1 VLVRELGFE
10 PIVHLSARRIE
21 SEEQLDWYLGE
32 ITSKAQVK
40 RVFIIAGDPPEPE
53 GPYSTSLQIIET
65 GLLQKHGIQI
75 VGVGGHPEGHPNN
88 TPAELWDWMERKIA
102 AIRAGGMIPL
112 VVTQFAFDDDA
123 IVAWVKEM
131 RARGID
137 VPVRLGVPG
146 PAGIKRPARLR
157 QALRRRRLGQRDEEV
172 RRLADQPHRQRRARQ
187 AGQLARQEA
196 QRREHGRVRL
206 HFYPF
211 GALTASAEWIN
222 QYDAKHATWR
232 RSSTGARSR
241 ASWTRRPR
249 PRSTRW
255 SPPASRARASR
266 SSSSARRAQARST
279 SAARSRAAR
288 RSASA
293 RSSTACRPRP
303 RRTRCSR

>member
-1 VLVRELGFE
+1 MSYAAIHPNWEKPRANMVDGYSLEMTAKETEGLREAAPLIRPGTQIAITFLPGEEMAQRVEAAVLVRQLGFE
-10 PIVHLSARRIE
+10 PIVHLSARRIA

-53 GPYSTSLQIIET
+53 GPYSTSLDIIAT

-102 AIRAGGMIPL
+102 AIRAHGMVPL

-146 PAGIKRPARLR
+146 PAGIKRL
-157 QALRRRRLGQRDEEV
+157 LGFAKRCGV
-172 RRLADQPHRQRRARQ
+172 GASANVMKKYGVSITNLIGS
-187 AGQLARQEA
+187 AGPDKLVASLDRGLTPEL
-196 QRREHGRVRL
+196 GRVRL
-206 HFYPF
+206 HLYPF
-211 GALTASAEWIN
+211 GALTASAQWVN
-222 QYDAKHATWR
+222 DYAAKH
-232 RSSTGARSR
+232 
-241 ASWTRRPR
+241 
-249 PRSTRW
+249 
-255 SPPASRARASR
+255 
-266 SSSSARRAQARST
+266 
-279 SAARSRAAR
+279 
-288 RSASA
+288 
-293 RSSTACRPRP
+293 
-303 RRTRCSR
+303 